1 MIHQNRLVEQRE
13 DFADELRGF
22 ALLGIVLVNAPFLGI
37 SLQGFSEASLAGPL
51 NRAAALF
58 TVAFAQAKFYVLFSF
73 LFGYSLSFSVKPTAG
88 QAAVVRF
95 KRRLVGLAVLGVLHA
110 MLFFIGDILFLY
122 ACLGGVLLWL
132 RHKSDG
138 YVLKFAGITL
148 ALWCVLLIAV
158 VLMTAIDPSST
169 IDPQLKSTE
178 AALQDSSFVT
188 ASLARLQAWPSGFA
202 LILVLNG
209 LCVLAMFAI
218 GLVAGRRKLLADPL
232 QNISV
237 WRTGSRIGL
246 VVGLPLALTAAWV
259 SVGLGPSANGPGLR
273 EISGVVLGF
282 LSAPLLSWGYV
293 SWLALLRSRYT
304 DALRW
309 FRQSGRMSLT
319 GYIGESVILSLI
331 FCGYGLGYF
340 GELGAATVLMIAI
353 GTWLLLELGAKVWLS
368 FARQGPLETIL
379 RAGTRLGQSR
389 LD

>member
-218 GLVAGRRKLLADPL
+218 GLVALAYGE
-232 QNISV
+232 
-237 WRTGSRIGL
+237 RAL
-246 VVGLPLALTAAWV
+246 V
-259 SVGLGPSANGPGLR
+259 
-273 EISGVVLGF
+273 
-282 LSAPLLSWGYV
+282 
-293 SWLALLRSRYT
+293 
-304 DALRW
+304 
-309 FRQSGRMSLT
+309 
-319 GYIGESVILSLI
+319 
-331 FCGYGLGYF
+331 
-340 GELGAATVLMIAI
+340 
-353 GTWLLLELGAKVWLS
+353 
-368 FARQGPLETIL
+368 
-379 RAGTRLGQSR
+379 
-389 LD
+389 